1 MPLTGLELVTRQQS
15 TSANEMGNHQPRGNA
30 MERRDFVRLSA
41 VGLAT
46 TLITPTLALAKNVKL
61 PPVSDIYYTKDSPG
75 RWKDKVAGHLPSIG
89 IEKAG
94 SNITIKVVTSHEMK
108 GYEHYI
114 VKHVLLDQ
122 NYKFLEEH
130 MFNPDKDK
138 AAISTFTLEN
148 YSGAIY
154 ALSMCNKHDLWLN
167 SATV

>member
-1 MPLTGLELVTRQQS
+1 
-15 TSANEMGNHQPRGNA
+15 
-30 MERRDFVRLSA
+30 MERRDFIRLST
-41 VGLAT
+41 VGLGT
-46 TLITPTLALAKNVKL
+46 TLITPTLVLAKNVAQL
-61 PPVSDIYYTKDSPG
+61 PVSDIYYTKESPG

-89 IEKAG
+89 IEKTG
-94 SNITIKVVTSHEMK
+94 NKTTIRVVTSHEMK

-122 NYKFLEEH
+122 DYKFLEEH

-138 AAISTFTLEN
+138 AAISTFTLEK

-154 ALSMCNKHDLWLN
+154 ALSMCNKHDLWLS